1 MGHEPVDSRAESN
14 LEFPAQER
22 IKRFLIL
29 LFLAKPTIDLLWA
42 FSTPLAGFRV
52 GPLQIAGLIV
62 FLYLFFAL
70 ISTPKLK
77 TPNLGLLIVFVILNF
92 MSAIFGFIFHNY
104 FNIQGVLN
112 LFFRIMDS
120 ILIYGAAFAVGRRNR
135 ISDWEDIVKAIVI
148 GVGIAIILN
157 QFAIATGFGGG
168 MKVGAAS
175 ALSDLRERGLY
186 YDPGG
191 LAIIAL
197 YGFIFISYALKHL
210 KLKLTVLAVSAAGL
224 LCSLGLIVAGN
235 SRSVYLLVSFYLVGF
250 VLGFGKLGQ
259 KALYGLALAAI
270 VFLVGSYALVN
281 HERLTARF
289 EGDVAAVNNLT
300 EDFAEGKEISEDDLA
315 ALGSNR
321 GRNWIISL
329 EWIMQRDLIEFM
341 FGNFIS
347 TPAHSDYLDVLSRN
361 GLIGLILY
369 LFILASFLL
378 KTFKGAMTNQ
388 PREVHSIH
396 MLAFLLLAI
405 YLLYSIPFRPL
416 SYTTTAWYM
425 WATIG
430 FSMAYLRAAALEN
443 RADKLRALRSKLQK
457 VESVPDG
464 RRRIRYP

>member
-1 MGHEPVDSRAESN
+1 MDRLADPSF
-14 LEFPAQER
+14 EFPAQKR
-22 IKRFLIL
+22 LKRFLIL

-42 FSTPLAGFRV
+42 YSTSIAGFRI

-62 FLYLFFAL
+62 FLYLFFIL

-77 TPNLGLLIVFVILNF
+77 TPNLGLLIAFVVLNII
-92 MSAIFGFIFHNY
+92 SAIFGFIFHSY
-104 FNIQGVLN
+104 FEVQGILN

-120 ILIYGAAFAVGRRNR
+120 ILVYGAAFAVGRRNR
-135 ISDWEDIVKAIVI
+135 ISDWEDMVKAIVI
-148 GVGIAIILN
+148 GVSIAIILN
-157 QFAIATGFGGG
+157 QLAIATGFGGG
-168 MKVGAAS
+168 MKSNAGS
-175 ALSDLRERGLY
+175 ALSSLRERGLY

-191 LAIIAL
+191 LAIVAL
-197 YGFIFISYALKHL
+197 YGFIYLSYTLKHI
-210 KLKLTVLAVSAAGL
+210 KLRFTTFVLSVAGL
-224 LCSLGLIVAGN
+224 VCSLGLMISGN
-235 SRSVYLLVSFYLVGF
+235 SRSVYLLVAFYLVGF

-329 EWIMQRDLIEFM
+329 EWIMQRGPIEFM

-361 GLIGLILY
+361 GLIGFILY
-369 LFILASFLL
+369 LFILSSFLL
-378 KTFKGAMTNQ
+378 KTFKGAMSSQ
-388 PREVHSIH
+388 AQEVHSIH
-396 MLAFLLLAI
+396 MLAFLLLVI
-405 YLLYSIPFRPL
+405 YVLYSIPFRPL
-416 SYTTTAWYM
+416 KYTTTAWYM

-430 FSMAYLRAAALEN
+430 FSMAYLRAAALEKRN
-443 RADKLRALRSKLQK
+443 RLKELRSKLQN
-457 VESVPDG
+457 VEAAPGGG
-464 RRRIRYP
+464 RRVRYP